1 MLSECLRAELA
12 GKGIGV
18 SAICPGLINTSI
30 TRTSSFVGLP
40 REEQEKRRRAAIR
53 IYQLRNFTP
62 DRVATEIV
70 RAVRENIA
78 VVPVAPEAKALR
90 FLSRLSP
97 RVMRLLA
104 RVDST
109 PR

>member
-1 MLSECLRAELA
+1 
-12 GKGIGV
+12 
-18 SAICPGLINTSI
+18 
-30 TRTSSFVGLP
+30 
-40 REEQEKRRRAAIR
+40 
-53 IYQLRNFTP
+53 
-62 DRVATEIV
+62 
-70 RAVRENIA
+70 VRENIA